1 MLYLDMTILRGCF
14 DHGGVAVSSSGVD
27 IYTADE
33 NDSFSNIKM
42 ILSAYSHCSWIKPRV
57 SGVTLGQAD

>member
-1 MLYLDMTILRGCF
+1 M
-14 DHGGVAVSSSGVD
+14 AVSSMRVD

-33 NDSFSNIKM
+33 NNSFSNIKT

-57 SGVTLGQAD
+57 SGVTLGRVA